1 MKKKVIIVLS
11 VFGTLVLIGIVIVG
25 FFLVR
30 FVADVNESLG
40 SMPQPGTPSIAMSNI
55 DPLDID
61 SIEQIELYVQ
71 GYSLDY
77 EPDNLVATVDNS
89 DQIEQWRMALSECS
103 PHRLNHP
110 SYDEVYLAI
119 VFYEGGKYSYMLR
132 IDSNDNDV
140 DLVPF
145 EMGEAFGTAATFE
158 RGVYRCEGLK
168 NFVGDVIR

>member
-1 MKKKVIIVLS
+1 MKKAIIILS
-11 VFGTLVLIGIVIVG
+11 VFGLLVLIGIAVAG

-30 FVADVNESLG
+30 FIADVDESLE
-40 SMPQPGTPSIAMSNI
+40 SAPQPGTPAFTMSNI
-55 DPLDID
+55 EPLNID

-71 GYSLDY
+71 EYSLDY
-77 EPDNLVATVDNS
+77 EPVNLVATIDTS
-89 DQIEQWRMALSECS
+89 EQLEQWRGALTKCS

-110 SYDEVYLAI
+110 SYDEVYLA
-119 VFYEGGKYSYMLR
+119 VVSYEGGEYSYMLR

-145 EMGEAFGTAATFE
+145 EIGEAFGAEALLE

-168 NFVGDVIR
+168 RFVGDATP